1 MIVRGV
7 QIQCRRL
14 SNGTQDNSRYGWAES
29 GRLVPE
35 REISVGT
42 GCRPKGPVDRCRRGG
57 YHSFMSSYRKPSG
70 RPAKPASPVD
80 QEDAFVATTLHATQW
95 AQRNRPILTL
105 GIVLAAVIVA
115 GIVYYVRYQNTLNSG
130 AALQLEEIQQRLDT
144 GDQAGSQADLELF
157 LERFDGTPSADEAR
171 IALAQISAEAGE
183 REAAAEIL
191 EPLARDMG
199 SPLGPQAAGLLAAIS
214 EDAGNLE
221 TAEAL
226 YLRLADQSRLG
237 FQVRDALA
245 AAARIRWESG
255 DAAGAMELY
264 DRLLAR
270 MDETDPDRGLVEM
283 RRAEAEVVAL
293 RTASGAP

>member
-1 MIVRGV
+1 
-7 QIQCRRL
+7 
-14 SNGTQDNSRYGWAES
+14 
-29 GRLVPE
+29 
-35 REISVGT
+35 
-42 GCRPKGPVDRCRRGG
+42 
-57 YHSFMSSYRKPSG
+57 MSSYRKPSG

-80 QEDAFVATTLHATQW
+80 QEDAFVATTLQATQW

-144 GDQAGSQADLELF
+144 GDQTGAQADLELF

-171 IALAQISAEAGE
+171 IALAQISAGAGE

-199 SPLGPQAAGLLAAIS
+199 NPLGPQAAGLLAAIS

-293 RTASGAP
+293 RTVPGAP